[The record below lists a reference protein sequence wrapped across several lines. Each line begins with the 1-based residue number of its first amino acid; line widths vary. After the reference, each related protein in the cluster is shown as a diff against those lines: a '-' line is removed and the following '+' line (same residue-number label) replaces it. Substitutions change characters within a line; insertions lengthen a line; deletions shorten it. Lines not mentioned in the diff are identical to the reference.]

1 MTDKSEID
9 QRPVGVGGSKPLPP
23 DEFGL
28 ILGLAS
34 WLMTMSKEHRDR
46 PISVLDKRVLP
57 GILLKQFKLIR
68 KDKMPVA
75 FISWATVSD
84 EVKARLES
92 DETYAPEIT
101 EWRSGRNLVI
111 VECVSP
117 FGPAAE
123 VKQHFINGMI
133 KTA

>member
-1 MTDKSEID
+1 MSDKSEID
-9 QRPVGVGGSKPLPP
+9 QRPLGVGGSKALNPE
-23 DEFGL
+23 EFGL
-28 ILGLAS
+28 FLGLAS
-34 WLMTMSKEHRDR
+34 WLMSMSKEHCDR
-46 PISVLDKRVLP
+46 PISTIDKRVLP
-57 GILLKQFKLIR
+57 AILLKQFKLIR

-92 DETYAPEIT
+92 DENYAPQLT

>member
-1 MTDKSEID
+1 MSDKPEID

-34 WLMTMSKEHRDR
+34 WLMSMSKDHRDL
-46 PISVLDKRVLP
+46 PISTLDKRVLP

-84 EVKARLES
+84 EVKALLEG
-92 DETYAPEIT
+92 DKTYAPEIT
-101 EWRSGRNLVI
+101 DWRSGRNLVI

-117 FGPAAE
+117 FSPAAE

>member
-1 MTDKSEID
+1 MSETPETD
-9 QRPVGVGGSKPLPP
+9 QRPLGVGGSKPLPP

-34 WLMTMSKEHRDR
+34 WLMSMSKDHRDL
-46 PISVLDKRVLP
+46 PISTLDKRVLP
-57 GILLKQFKLIR
+57 AILLKQFKLIR

-92 DETYAPEIT
+92 DPAYAPELA

-117 FGPAAE
+117 FSPSAE
-123 VKQHFINGMI
+123 VKQHFINGII
-133 KTA
+133 KAA

>member
-1 MTDKSEID
+1 MTEKSEVD
-9 QRPVGVGGSKPLPP
+9 QRPLGVGGSKPLPP

-34 WLMTMSKEHRDR
+34 WLMTMSKDHRDL
-46 PISVLDKRVLP
+46 PIATLDKRILP
-57 GILLKQFKLIR
+57 AILLKQFKLIR

-84 EVKARLES
+84 EVKARLEG
-92 DETYAPEIT
+92 DEAYAPEVT
-101 EWRSGRNLVI
+101 DWRSGRNLVI

-117 FGPAAE
+117 FSPAAE

>member
-1 MTDKSEID
+1 MTNKTEID
-9 QRPVGVGGSKPLPP
+9 QRPLGVGGSKHLPP

-34 WLMTMSKEHRDR
+34 WLMTMSKEHRGR
-46 PISVLDKRVLP
+46 PISTLDTRILP
-57 GILLKQFKLIR
+57 AILLKQFKLIR

-75 FISWATVSD
+75 FICWATVSD

-117 FGPAAE
+117 FTPASE

>member
-1 MTDKSEID
+1 MADKSAVD
-9 QRPVGVGGSKPLPP
+9 QRPVGVGESKPLPP

-34 WLMTMSKEHRDR
+34 WLMTMSKDHRER
-46 PISVLDKRVLP
+46 PISVLDKRILP
-57 GILLKQFKLIR
+57 AILLKQFKLIR

-117 FGPAAE
+117 FTPAAD
-123 VKQHFINGMI
+123 VKQHFINGII
-133 KTA
+133 KSA